1 MEDFIQTKSF
11 AWWSW
16 LKILMGQ
23 MSACWPAKQPVC
35 YLANSSYMNSARDAA
50 SSQGCLLSSLV
61 TQSTNLPLVSPI
73 SHRNRPVY
81 YFCPFFNVF
90 RSLKSHYISKA
101 WWKLKKRT
109 TWQPP
114 VERWVKRKKEK
125 KKCVEE
131 RKCGDLKNTAWVD
144 LFCFQTRKKKKGPF
158 WKAEHVH
165 EVLTNCGD
173 PGVQG

>member
-1 MEDFIQTKSF
+1 
-11 AWWSW
+11 
-16 LKILMGQ
+16 

-50 SSQGCLLSSLV
+50 SYQGCLLSSLV

-125 KKCVEE
+125 KKV
-131 RKCGDLKNTAWVD
+131 LKNGSVEILKTRHEWIFSVFKRGKRRRD
-144 LFCFQTRKKKKGPF
+144 LFERQNMYMKCSQIVATPGFKDNSSVRKWIPK
-158 WKAEHVH
+158 H
-165 EVLTNCGD
+165 
-173 PGVQG
+173 